1 MAANDKKKAMGYDPL
16 AWLGQEAE
24 DLVMDDV
31 IAEVESETVADSG
44 TEKGKTDI
52 EVEVELETDRD
63 QLAVIDSNVIEEDI
77 DSLSENVSNPEI
89 IEVDSSEIEMNAIA
103 DLPENQISNAT
114 AIEEVVESII
124 NLDTTLTI
132 QHVVNLHEKLK
143 KSYSANNAIEI
154 NAAHVSSIDTSTL
167 QLLVALKKDAVKHQ
181 KKVVFAA
188 PSRRFIESAEL
199 LGLLEILEIDA
210 CD

>member
-1 MAANDKKKAMGYDPL
+1 MAANEKKKVMGYDPL
-16 AWLGQEAE
+16 AWLGQETD
-24 DLVMDDV
+24 DLVMDNV
-31 IAEVESETVADSG
+31 IDEIEPETVTGID
-44 TEKGKTDI
+44 TEVQADI
-52 EVEVELETDRD
+52 EAELGAVRD
-63 QLAVIDSNVIEEDI
+63 QLADI
-77 DSLSENVSNPEI
+77 DSTVDEENFDSLTEHQSNPEI
-89 IEVDSSEIEMNAIA
+89 IDVDSSEIEMNVIA
-103 DLPENQISNAT
+103 DLPVSQVSNEN

-143 KSYSANNAIEI
+143 KSYSANNTIEI

-167 QLLVALKKDAVKHQ
+167 QLLVALKKDAIKQQ
-181 KKVVFAA
+181 KKVVFAS

-210 CD
+210 SN

>member
-16 AWLGQEAE
+16 AWLGQETE
-24 DLVMDDV
+24 NLVMDNV
-31 IAEVESETVADSG
+31 IDEIEPETVAGIG
-44 TEKGKTDI
+44 TE
-52 EVEVELETDRD
+52 EETVIDAEPGAVRD
-63 QLAVIDSNVIEEDI
+63 QLAVIDSNVNEENV
-77 DSLSENVSNPEI
+77 DSLTEHESNPEI
-89 IEVDSSEIEMNAIA
+89 IEIDSSEIEMNAIA
-103 DLPENQISNAT
+103 DLPVSHVSNET
-114 AIEEVVESII
+114 AVEEDVESII
-124 NLDTTLTI
+124 SLDATLTI

-167 QLLVALKKDAVKHQ
+167 QLLVALKKDAVKQH

-210 CD
+210 SE